1 MGSEWP
7 AVPFIELCSHS
18 AFGPRF
24 SGEAYAVDGNV
35 ATLRTTDIRADGR
48 IEYSTM
54 PLAKLDLAKFRQ
66 HLLQSGDL
74 VITRS
79 GRVGTTAVFVEHR
92 LPVLPGAFL
101 ICFRLRTDRADPKF
115 YTYFFNSP
123 EGQHLLSSVATGSA
137 QQNLNITSVHRLR
150 VPMPPLSVQKRISRI
165 LGVLDDKIE
174 QNRRMSQTL
183 EAMARALFKSWFVDF
198 DPVRAKAEGCNPR
211 LPEEVAE
218 LFPDSFCDSEFGEIP
233 CGWRIAALGDI
244 ATSSRLAVKPTD
256 IDPATP
262 YIGLEH
268 MPRKSIA
275 LAEWGRAESAE
286 SGKSEFH
293 TGEILFGKL
302 RPYFHKVG
310 VAPTDGVCSTDIVVV
325 VPKEELWFGVVLGH
339 TSSDEFIEYT
349 NASSAGTRMPRT
361 SWTDMARFPL
371 VVPPIAL
378 ASAFTDQVRPAID
391 RIASSVHENRTLANV
406 RDSLLPA
413 LVSGGSRLG
422 S

>member
-1 MGSEWP
+1 
-7 AVPFIELCSHS
+7 
-18 AFGPRF
+18 
-24 SGEAYAVDGNV
+24 
-35 ATLRTTDIRADGR
+35 
-48 IEYSTM
+48 
-54 PLAKLDLAKFRQ
+54 
-66 HLLQSGDL
+66 
-74 VITRS
+74 
-79 GRVGTTAVFVEHR
+79 
-92 LPVLPGAFL
+92 
-101 ICFRLRTDRADPKF
+101 
-115 YTYFFNSP
+115 
-123 EGQHLLSSVATGSA
+123 
-137 QQNLNITSVHRLR
+137 
-150 VPMPPLSVQKRISRI
+150 
-165 LGVLDDKIE
+165 
-174 QNRRMSQTL
+174 
-183 EAMARALFKSWFVDF
+183 
-198 DPVRAKAEGCNPR
+198 
-211 LPEEVAE
+211 
-218 LFPDSFCDSEFGEIP
+218 
-233 CGWRIAALGDI
+233 
-244 ATSSRLAVKPTD
+244 
-256 IDPATP
+256 
-262 YIGLEH
+262 